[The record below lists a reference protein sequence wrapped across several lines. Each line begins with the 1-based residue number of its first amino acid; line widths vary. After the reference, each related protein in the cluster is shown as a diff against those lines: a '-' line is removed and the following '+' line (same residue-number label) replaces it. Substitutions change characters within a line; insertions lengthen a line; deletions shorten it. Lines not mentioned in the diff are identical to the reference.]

1 MRQQVRG
8 AASCCCIS
16 ARPTARSVVTGRP
29 YGCATSRG
37 GCLTGRFQH
46 CCWWWRSGASWL
58 IDPGPAPSFLPCI
71 AVVAC
76 PPPCVPSVLAL
87 RPCLLL
93 RTLFLILSLPFT
105 TTRHHC
111 PSPPLPPPP
120 RPFPC
125 PAPRPQKTFDRA
137 RGFGFLEFRDPRDAE
152 EAMHCMDKANFMGR
166 EISVSGGGWEGGRG
180 VSLGVRACGRA
191 GDSESESA

>member
-1 MRQQVRG
+1 MCNVKRG
-8 AASCCCIS
+8 LPDRAVPALLLVVEKWGFLAHRPGPGPKLPALYCCCGLS
-16 ARPTARSVVTGRP
+16 ASLCSV
-29 YGCATSRG
+29 
-37 GCLTGRFQH
+37 
-46 CCWWWRSGASWL
+46 RSGT
-58 IDPGPAPSFLPCI
+58 PSLP
-71 AVVAC
+71 
-76 PPPCVPSVLAL
+76 PSTHPLFDSLLAL
-87 RPCLLL
+87 
-93 RTLFLILSLPFT
+93 
-105 TTRHHC
+105 HHH
-111 PSPPLPPPP
+111 PSPLPVTTPSPPP